1 MTIARDIL
9 DDKGHDVFAVS
20 PNDTVLDALR
30 LLADKGVGALLV
42 MEADKLVG
50 IFTERDY
57 ARKVILAGKASR
69 DTPVSEVMTAK
80 VLYVGPDRTVDECMA
95 LMTDI
100 KARHLP
106 VLEGETVLGVL
117 SIGDLV
123 RVKIREQS
131 FLIDQLR
138 QYIAG

>member
-1 MTIARDIL
+1 MTTARDIL
-9 DDKGHDVFAVS
+9 DDKGHDVFAVA
-20 PNDTVLDALR
+20 PGDTVLDALQ

-69 DTPVSEVMTAK
+69 DTPISEVMTAK
-80 VLYVGPDRTVDECMA
+80 VLYVGPDRTVDECMP

-123 RVKIREQS
+123 RVKIREQN

>member
-1 MTIARDIL
+1 MTTARDIL
-9 DDKGHDVFAVS
+9 DDKGHDVFAVA
-20 PNDTVLDALR
+20 PGDTVLDALQ

-69 DTPVSEVMTAK
+69 DTPISEVMTAK

-106 VLEGETVLGVL
+106 VLDGETVLGVL

-123 RVKIREQS
+123 RVKIREQG

>member
-1 MTIARDIL
+1 MKSIETL
-9 DDKGHDVFAVS
+9 LEKKGSAVWS
-20 PNDTVLDALR
+20 IGPDASVLEAIKFMAEKR
-30 LLADKGVGALLV
+30 IGALPV
-42 MEADKLVG
+42 MEGEDLVG
-50 IFTERDY
+50 IVSERDY

-69 DTPVSEVMTAK
+69 DTPISEVMTAK
-80 VLYVGPDRTVDECMA
+80 VLYVGPDRTVDECMV

-100 KARHLP
+100 KARHSP

-123 RVKIREQS
+123 RVKIREQDY
-131 FLIDQLR
+131 LIDQLR

>member
-1 MTIARDIL
+1 MTTARDIL
-9 DDKGHDVFAVS
+9 DEKGHEVFAIS
-20 PNDTVLDALR
+20 PDDTVLDALQ
-30 LLADKGVGALLV
+30 LLADRGVGALLV
-42 MEADKLVG
+42 MQGDKLVG
-50 IFTERDY
+50 IVTERDY

-69 DTPVSEVMTAK
+69 DTPVREVMTAK
-80 VLYVGPDRTVDECMA
+80 VLYASPERTVDECMA

-100 KARHLP
+100 NARHLP
-106 VLEGETVLGVL
+106 VLDGETVVGVL

-123 RVKIREQS
+123 RAKLREQT

>member
-1 MTIARDIL
+1 MTTARDIL
-9 DDKGHDVFAVS
+9 DDKGHDVFAVA
-20 PNDTVLDALR
+20 PGDTVLDALQ

-69 DTPVSEVMTAK
+69 DTPISEVMTAK
-80 VLYVGPDRTVDECMA
+80 VLYVGPDRTVDECMV

>member
-1 MTIARDIL
+1 MTTARDIL
-9 DDKGHDVFAVS
+9 DDKGHDVFAVA
-20 PNDTVLDALR
+20 PGDTVLDALQ

-69 DTPVSEVMTAK
+69 DTPISEVMTAK

>member
-1 MTIARDIL
+1 MTTARDIL
-9 DDKGHDVFAVS
+9 DDKGHDVFAVA
-20 PNDTVLDALR
+20 PGDTVLDALQ

-42 MEADKLVG
+42 MESDKLVG

-69 DTPVSEVMTAK
+69 DTPISEVMTAK

-123 RVKIREQS
+123 RVKIREQN

>member
-1 MTIARDIL
+1 MTTARDIL
-9 DDKGHDVFAVS
+9 DDKGHDVFAVA
-20 PNDTVLDALR
+20 PGDTVLDALQ

-69 DTPVSEVMTAK
+69 DTPISEVMTAK

-106 VLEGETVLGVL
+106 VLEGEIVLGVL

-123 RVKIREQS
+123 RVKIREQN